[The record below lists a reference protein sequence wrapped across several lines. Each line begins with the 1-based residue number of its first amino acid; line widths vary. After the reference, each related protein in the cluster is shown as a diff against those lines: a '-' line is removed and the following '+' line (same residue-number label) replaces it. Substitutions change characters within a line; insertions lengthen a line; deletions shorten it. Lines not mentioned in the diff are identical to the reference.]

1 MNGCLDLHFSLLFP
15 LHLLSTPPSL
25 GRPLSLPFC
34 VHLFLSFHPF
44 TVFLSHF
51 ALLPVY
57 TSLDSLP
64 APPSIFSS
72 LPRSGSIS
80 VCLSIHLPSSLDT
93 LTYLTKSHFVPSGPN
108 QWLLQGPRS
117 QCEPEPWRSPRRR
130 SLPTT
135 LLPSWTSGNPYL
147 L

>member
-1 MNGCLDLHFSLLFP
+1 MDVLISISLSCSLCISFHTTIP
-15 LHLLSTPPSL
+15 WQTSVSAFLCPSL
-25 GRPLSLPFC
+25 SVLSSL
-34 VHLFLSFHPF
+34 V

-57 TSLDSLP
+57 MSLDSLP

-80 VCLSIHLPSSLDT
+80 VSLSNHLPSPLYT

-130 SLPTT
+130 SLPPT
-135 LLPSWTSGNPYL
+135 LLPSWTSRNPYL